1 MRTDG
6 KKEILAYWV
15 RHTEEKRHYFK
26 WDWSMIWILVKYRL
40 VWGM

>member
-15 RHTEEKRHYFK
+15 RHTEEK
-26 WDWSMIWILVKYRL
+26 DTTSNGIGV
-40 VWGM
+40 